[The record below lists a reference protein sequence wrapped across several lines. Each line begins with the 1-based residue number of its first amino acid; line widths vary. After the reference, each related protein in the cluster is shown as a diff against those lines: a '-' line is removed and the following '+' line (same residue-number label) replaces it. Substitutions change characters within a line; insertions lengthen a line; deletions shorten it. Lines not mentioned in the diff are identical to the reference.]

1 MTKKDYILISNV
13 IAGRIDSGVQPREQ
27 LTGLVR
33 DLAWKLAA
41 DNPRFDRAKF
51 IDACLGSNN
60 Q

>member
-41 DNPRFDRAKF
+41 DNPCFNKREF
-51 IDACLGSNN
+51 ICACKTE
-60 Q
+60 QE